1 MQWKL
6 FCSAAQGKKEKK
18 QIRSWYMKSIDF
30 PCIVKITKKPNEEA
44 SQYTK
49 LSSKEC
55 HGQEEGEKW
64 RGMIN
69 NQIVYW
75 SLSWNSLSCT
85 AQGQLRGSSSGAILL
100 SAALSKC
107 RERMG
112 KKYQRAEANG
122 RAAVY
127 SLGQLQWCKYDYRH
141 LLDSNATLYL
151 LTHTLSLQPLR
162 LEACE
167 VVIPLTVMNSINTV
181 TL

>member
-1 MQWKL
+1 MTASGRGGLSCKMCAHIPENST
-6 FCSAAQGKKEKK
+6 FKKCSESRFAPLLKEKK
-18 QIRSWYMKSIDF
+18 RKEKQIPSWYIKSIDF

-85 AQGQLRGSSSGAILL
+85 AQGQLRRSSSGAILL

-112 KKYQRAEANG
+112 KKYKRAGANG
-122 RAAVY
+122 RA
-127 SLGQLQWCKYDYRH
+127 
-141 LLDSNATLYL
+141 N
-151 LTHTLSLQPLR
+151 
-162 LEACE
+162 
-167 VVIPLTVMNSINTV
+167 
-181 TL
+181 